1 MESPRPQSSL
11 VRVAKFIASVGE
23 NTIFTKMDLL
33 EAVPGVAQADR
44 RMRDLRDMGW
54 TIENYK
60 TNPQLRPE
68 QYLVRKVGT
77 RIDLGERRPST
88 ARKSISGPIRRRVL
102 EREGHTCQICG
113 IIAGMDYF
121 DEPGGRA
128 VVTVSHILPL
138 SDGGTDDEENLR
150 TECTRCATTLSVDE
164 HLPTTDQLVSLT
176 QAADNLE
183 EKERLF
189 SWMAVGRRTVDATEQ
204 AFNEW
209 ARLPASKRLETMT
222 RLARQI
228 ALEKQ

>member
-1 MESPRPQSSL
+1 
-11 VRVAKFIASVGE
+11 
-23 NTIFTKMDLL
+23 
-33 EAVPGVAQADR
+33 
-44 RMRDLRDMGW
+44 
-54 TIENYK
+54 
-60 TNPQLRPE
+60 
-68 QYLVRKVGT
+68 
-77 RIDLGERRPST
+77 
-88 ARKSISGPIRRRVL
+88 
-102 EREGHTCQICG
+102 
-113 IIAGMDYF
+113 
-121 DEPGGRA
+121 
-128 VVTVSHILPL
+128 
-138 SDGGTDDEENLR
+138 
-150 TECTRCATTLSVDE
+150 VDE